1 MEYIK
6 TIFSERILKAVISN
20 PKHKDGKYKKI
31 EIELKKI
38 GGTEKYQ
45 IACYTE
51 KQVFHENVEPDLI
64 TGTVEEIMRS
74 DSFRQ
79 LDAWGAGFFLYAE
92 GFKKRQRKSDKK
104 ADCE

>member
-38 GGTEKYQ
+38 GGTEK
-45 IACYTE
+45 
-51 KQVFHENVEPDLI
+51 
-64 TGTVEEIMRS
+64 
-74 DSFRQ
+74 
-79 LDAWGAGFFLYAE
+79 
-92 GFKKRQRKSDKK
+92 
-104 ADCE
+104 

>member
-20 PKHKDGKYKKI
+20 PKHKEI

-74 DSFRQ
+74 ESFRQ
-79 LDAWGAGFFLYAE
+79 LDAWGADFFYMLKVS
-92 GFKKRQRKSDKK
+92 KKGKESLIKNGLRVKLTKP
-104 ADCE
+104 

>member
-74 DSFRQ
+74 ESFRQ
-79 LDAWGAGFFLYAE
+79 LDAWARIF
-92 GFKKRQRKSDKK
+92 SI
-104 ADCE
+104 C

>member
-6 TIFSERILKAVISN
+6 TIFSEIILKAVISN

-51 KQVFHENVEPDLI
+51 KQVFH
-64 TGTVEEIMRS
+64 
-74 DSFRQ
+74 
-79 LDAWGAGFFLYAE
+79 
-92 GFKKRQRKSDKK
+92 
-104 ADCE
+104 